1 MHRVPML
8 AADAVKEQWLA
19 MMLHALTFTG
29 DVSLPW
35 WSKLERKP
43 SRTIGWAAACLLSHL

>member
-8 AADAVKEQWLA
+8 AANAVKEQWLA
-19 MMLHALTFTG
+19 MRLHALTFTG
-29 DVSLPW
+29 DVRLPW

-43 SRTIGWAAACLLSHL
+43 SRTVGWAAACSPSHL